1 MKWSED
7 ILLLVFPFFFP
18 FSTEQWETSQILWY
32 FNLTQRQPSSFRLT
46 KVALR
51 TKNTMKMYTQL
62 PEPTKTVWKNRF
74 KRKENITKT
83 KCLLIKLNY
92 FYFKD
97 TVTKS
102 SHFVTRLNALLRK
115 SFTPQKVHT
124 TDSLQTNPIC
134 RGAQDTAWPKY
145 QPDTLC
151 SDPTYSLMAGKAGCV
166 FPLSLL
172 SRKHDKKQNKLHHM
186 SQ

>member
-1 MKWSED
+1 MKTFYSLFFLFSSLFLLNNEKQARYCDISTLPKDSLRASGLPKWHSELRIQWKC
-7 ILLLVFPFFFP
+7 IL
-18 FSTEQWETSQILWY
+18 SYQSLWK
-32 FNLTQRQPSSFRLT
+32 QC
-46 KVALR
+46 
-51 TKNTMKMYTQL
+51 
-62 PEPTKTVWKNRF
+62 EKTDL
-74 KRKENITKT
+74 KENITKT